1 MANNSELSIDDLIK
15 RIYKSYIDIK
25 VGEFREIDGDLLLSD
40 IGLLYTSIKDL
51 YPSNNIPI
59 IELDLA
65 AASKKEEI
73 ENMDEDTT
81 TESID
86 IQLGQDSELEGSEFE
101 NKMEKTKEEFIVKHS
116 AEQKAVELDISICED
131 NSDLEENIQEKP
143 TSFLDKK
150 SYSTSS
156 RIINEYKVQAPDAD
170 EEVVKIDATI
180 PSVKIAE
187 TDPQRVNASNTEDTI
202 IQEEILEPEKKNAT
216 NIIDFLHHNEKK
228 EIRDIYSFL
237 DINTRIGLVELF
249 FKSNSLELTEC
260 LVKLNKLTEREE
272 CIQVINKFAAIFGV
286 EETEDIYKQ
295 FVNLID
301 RKLQYNT

>member
-25 VGEFREIDGDLLLSD
+25 VGEFREIDRDLLLSD

-101 NKMEKTKEEFIVKHS
+101 NKIEKTKEEVIVKHS
-116 AEQKAVELDISICED
+116 AEQKIVELDISMCED
-131 NSDLEENIQEKP
+131 NRDLEENIQEKP
-143 TSFLDKK
+143 ISLLDKK
-150 SYSTSS
+150 SDNTSS
-156 RIINEYKVQAPDAD
+156 RILNEYKVQAPDANV
-170 EEVVKIDATI
+170 EVVKIDATS

-187 TDPQRVNASNTEDTI
+187 TDPRRDNASNTEDTI
-202 IQEEILEPEKKNAT
+202 IQEEILEPEKKNAN

-260 LVKLNKLTEREE
+260 LVKLNKLTDREE
-272 CIQVINKFAAIFGV
+272 CIKVINKFAAIFGV

-301 RKLQYNT
+301 RKLKYNT

>member
-73 ENMDEDTT
+73 ENIDEDTT

-101 NKMEKTKEEFIVKHS
+101 NKIEKTKEEFIVKHS
-116 AEQKAVELDISICED
+116 AEQKVVELDISICED

>member
-1 MANNSELSIDDLIK
+1 MANNSELCIDDLIK
-15 RIYKSYIDIK
+15 RIYKSYVDIK
-25 VGEFREIDGDLLLSD
+25 VGEFREIDRDLLLSD

-65 AASKKEEI
+65 AASKNEEI
-73 ENMDEDTT
+73 ENIGEDTT

-86 IQLGQDSELEGSEFE
+86 IQLGQNSELEVSELE
-101 NKMEKTKEEFIVKHS
+101 NKIEKTKEEVIEKHS
-116 AEQKAVELDISICED
+116 AEQKVVELDISISED
-131 NSDLEENIQEKP
+131 NSDLEQNIQEKP

-156 RIINEYKVQAPDAD
+156 PILNEYKVQAPDAD

>member
-25 VGEFREIDGDLLLSD
+25 VGEFREIDRDLLLSD

-51 YPSNNIPI
+51 YPSNNLPL

-86 IQLGQDSELEGSEFE
+86 IQLEQNSELEGSELE
-101 NKMEKTKEEFIVKHS
+101 NKMEKTKEECIAKHS
-116 AEQKAVELDISICED
+116 AEQKVVELDISVCED
-131 NSDLEENIQEKP
+131 NRDLEEYIQEKP
-143 TSFLDKK
+143 MSLLDKK
-150 SYSTSS
+150 SNNTSS
-156 RIINEYKVQAPDAD
+156 SILKEYKFQAPDTNV
-170 EEVVKIDATI
+170 EVVKIDATI

-187 TDPQRVNASNTEDTI
+187 TDPRRVNASNTENTI
-202 IQEEILEPEKKNAT
+202 IQEEILEPEKKNAN

-228 EIRDIYSFL
+228 EIKDIYSFL

-260 LVKLNKLTEREE
+260 LVKLNKLTDREE

>member
-25 VGEFREIDGDLLLSD
+25 VGEFREIDRDLLLSD

-51 YPSNNIPI
+51 YPSNNLPL

-73 ENMDEDTT
+73 ENIGEDTT

-86 IQLGQDSELEGSEFE
+86 IQLEQNSELEGSELE
-101 NKMEKTKEEFIVKHS
+101 NKIEKTKEEVIVKHS
-116 AEQKAVELDISICED
+116 AEQKIVELDISMCED
-131 NSDLEENIQEKP
+131 NRDLEENIQEKP
-143 TSFLDKK
+143 ISLLDKK
-150 SYSTSS
+150 SDNTSS
-156 RIINEYKVQAPDAD
+156 RILNEYKVQAPDANV
-170 EEVVKIDATI
+170 EVVKIDATS

-187 TDPQRVNASNTEDTI
+187 TDPRRDNASNTEDTI
-202 IQEEILEPEKKNAT
+202 IQEEILEPEKKNAN

-301 RKLQYNT
+301 RKLKYNT

>member
-25 VGEFREIDGDLLLSD
+25 VGEFREIDRDLLLSD

-51 YPSNNIPI
+51 YPSNNLPL

-73 ENMDEDTT
+73 ENIGEDTT

-86 IQLGQDSELEGSEFE
+86 IQLEQNSELEGSELE
-101 NKMEKTKEEFIVKHS
+101 NKIEKTKEEVIVKHS
-116 AEQKAVELDISICED
+116 AEQKIVELDISMCED
-131 NSDLEENIQEKP
+131 NRDLEENIQEKP
-143 TSFLDKK
+143 ISLLDKK
-150 SYSTSS
+150 SDNTSS
-156 RIINEYKVQAPDAD
+156 RILNEYKVQAPDAY
-170 EEVVKIDATI
+170 EEVVKIDATS

-187 TDPQRVNASNTEDTI
+187 TDPRRVKASDNEDTI
-202 IQEEILEPEKKNAT
+202 IQEEILEPEKKNAN

-260 LVKLNKLTEREE
+260 LVKLNKLTDREE

-301 RKLQYNT
+301 RKLKYNT

>member
-25 VGEFREIDGDLLLSD
+25 VGEFKEIDRDLLLSD

-101 NKMEKTKEEFIVKHS
+101 NKMEKTKEEVIVTHS
-116 AEQKAVELDISICED
+116 AEQKIVELDISMCED
-131 NSDLEENIQEKP
+131 NRDLEENIQEK
-143 TSFLDKK
+143 TISLLDKK
-150 SYSTSS
+150 SDNTSS
-156 RIINEYKVQAPDAD
+156 RILNEYKVQAPDANV
-170 EEVVKIDATI
+170 EVVKIDATS

-187 TDPQRVNASNTEDTI
+187 TDPRRVNASNTENTI
-202 IQEEILEPEKKNAT
+202 IQEEILEPEKKNAN

-260 LVKLNKLTEREE
+260 LVKLNKLTDREE

-301 RKLQYNT
+301 RKLKYNT

>member
-25 VGEFREIDGDLLLSD
+25 VGEFREIDRDLLLSD

-51 YPSNNIPI
+51 YPSNNLPL

-73 ENMDEDTT
+73 ENIGEDTT

-86 IQLGQDSELEGSEFE
+86 IQLEQNSELEGSELE
-101 NKMEKTKEEFIVKHS
+101 NKIEKTKEEVIVKHS
-116 AEQKAVELDISICED
+116 AEQKIVELDISMCED
-131 NSDLEENIQEKP
+131 NRDLEENIQEKP
-143 TSFLDKK
+143 ISLLDKK
-150 SYSTSS
+150 SDNTSS
-156 RIINEYKVQAPDAD
+156 RILNEYKVQAPDANV
-170 EEVVKIDATI
+170 EVVKIDATS

-187 TDPQRVNASNTEDTI
+187 TDPRRDNASNTEDTI
-202 IQEEILEPEKKNAT
+202 IQEEILEPEKKNAN

-260 LVKLNKLTEREE
+260 LVKLNKLTDREE

-301 RKLQYNT
+301 RKLKYNT

>member
-25 VGEFREIDGDLLLSD
+25 VGEFREIDRDLLLSD

-51 YPSNNIPI
+51 YPSNNLPL

-73 ENMDEDTT
+73 ENIGEDTT

-86 IQLGQDSELEGSEFE
+86 IQLEQNSELEGSELE
-101 NKMEKTKEEFIVKHS
+101 NKIEKTKEEVIVKHS
-116 AEQKAVELDISICED
+116 AEQKIVELDISMCED
-131 NSDLEENIQEKP
+131 NRDLEENIQEKP
-143 TSFLDKK
+143 ISLLDKK
-150 SYSTSS
+150 SDNTSS
-156 RIINEYKVQAPDAD
+156 RILNEYKVQAPDANV
-170 EEVVKIDATI
+170 EVVKIDATS

-187 TDPQRVNASNTEDTI
+187 TDPRRVNASNTENTI
-202 IQEEILEPEKKNAT
+202 IQEEILEPEKKNAN

-260 LVKLNKLTEREE
+260 LVKLNKLTDREE

-301 RKLQYNT
+301 RKLKYNT

>member
-25 VGEFREIDGDLLLSD
+25 VGEFREIDRDLLLSD

-51 YPSNNIPI
+51 YPSNNLPL

-73 ENMDEDTT
+73 ENIGEDTT
-81 TESID
+81 AESID
-86 IQLGQDSELEGSEFE
+86 IQLEQNSELEGSELE
-101 NKMEKTKEEFIVKHS
+101 NKIEKTKEEVIVKHS
-116 AEQKAVELDISICED
+116 AEQKIVELDISMCED
-131 NSDLEENIQEKP
+131 NRDLEENIQEKP
-143 TSFLDKK
+143 ISLLDKK
-150 SYSTSS
+150 SDNTSS
-156 RIINEYKVQAPDAD
+156 RILNEYKVQAPDANV
-170 EEVVKIDATI
+170 EVVKIDATS

-187 TDPQRVNASNTEDTI
+187 TDPRRVNASNTENTI
-202 IQEEILEPEKKNAT
+202 IQEEILEPEKKNAN

-260 LVKLNKLTEREE
+260 LVKLNKLTDREE

-301 RKLQYNT
+301 RKLKYNT

>member
-15 RIYKSYIDIK
+15 RIYKSYVDIK
-25 VGEFREIDGDLLLSD
+25 VGEFREIDRDLLLSD

-65 AASKKEEI
+65 EASKKEEI
-73 ENMDEDTT
+73 ENIGEDTT

-86 IQLGQDSELEGSEFE
+86 IQLGQNSELEVSELE
-101 NKMEKTKEEFIVKHS
+101 NKIEKTKEEVIEKHS
-116 AEQKAVELDISICED
+116 AEQKVVELDISISED
-131 NSDLEENIQEKP
+131 NRDLEEYIQEKP
-143 TSFLDKK
+143 ISLLDKK
-150 SYSTSS
+150 SNNTSS
-156 RIINEYKVQAPDAD
+156 SILKEYKVQAPDTNV
-170 EEVVKIDATI
+170 EVVKIDATI

-187 TDPQRVNASNTEDTI
+187 TDPQRVNASNIEDTK

>member
-25 VGEFREIDGDLLLSD
+25 VGEFREIDRDLLLSD

-51 YPSNNIPI
+51 YPSNNLPL

-73 ENMDEDTT
+73 ENIGEDTT

-86 IQLGQDSELEGSEFE
+86 IQLEQNSELEGSELE
-101 NKMEKTKEEFIVKHS
+101 NKIEKTKEEVIVKHS
-116 AEQKAVELDISICED
+116 AEQKIVELDISMCED
-131 NSDLEENIQEKP
+131 NRDLEENIQEKP
-143 TSFLDKK
+143 ISLLDKK
-150 SYSTSS
+150 SDNTSS
-156 RIINEYKVQAPDAD
+156 RILNEYKVQAPDANV
-170 EEVVKIDATI
+170 EVVKIDATS

-187 TDPQRVNASNTEDTI
+187 TDPRRVNASNTEYTI
-202 IQEEILEPEKKNAT
+202 IQEEILEPEKKNAN

-260 LVKLNKLTEREE
+260 LVKLNKLTDREE

-301 RKLQYNT
+301 RKLKYNT

>member
-25 VGEFREIDGDLLLSD
+25 VGEFREIDRDLLLSD

-73 ENMDEDTT
+73 ENIDEDTT

-101 NKMEKTKEEFIVKHS
+101 NKMEKTKEEVIVTHS
-116 AEQKAVELDISICED
+116 AEQKVVELDISICED

-143 TSFLDKK
+143 TSLLDKK
-150 SYSTSS
+150 SDNTLS
-156 RIINEYKVQAPDAD
+156 RIINEYKVQAPDANA
-170 EEVVKIDATI
+170 EVVKIDATG
-180 PSVKIAE
+180 PSAKIAE

>member
-73 ENMDEDTT
+73 ENIDEDTT

-101 NKMEKTKEEFIVKHS
+101 NKIEKTKEEFIVKHS
-116 AEQKAVELDISICED
+116 AEQKVVELDISICED

-156 RIINEYKVQAPDAD
+156 RIINEYRVQAPDANA
-170 EEVVKIDATI
+170 EVVKIDATI

>member
-73 ENMDEDTT
+73 ENIDEDTT

-143 TSFLDKK
+143 TSLLDKK
-150 SYSTSS
+150 SDNTSS
-156 RIINEYKVQAPDAD
+156 RIINEYKVQVPDANA
-170 EEVVKIDATI
+170 EVVKIDATS
-180 PSVKIAE
+180 PSAKIAE
-187 TDPQRVNASNTEDTI
+187 TDTQRVNASNTEDTI
-202 IQEEILEPEKKNAT
+202 IQEEILESEKKNAT